1 MAGVTDRIFREIC
14 LAHGATH
21 AVTEMISAKAM
32 HFGDKKTEQLAGLGE
47 SENTTSIQ
55 IFGREPH
62 IMAEAAAFFSN
73 QPRPPHAIDINMGCP
88 VRKIAGSGQGSALMR
103 EPKLVGEIVFATV
116 KVSKVPITVKIRA
129 GWDDSGKNAVDVA
142 KIAQDS
148 GAAHVVVHGRT
159 REQFYTGEPDLDI
172 IAAVKQALTIPVIA
186 NGSIYCADSAQK
198 MLEYTRCD
206 GLMVARG
213 AMGNPWIFSEISARL
228 EGREY
233 TPPTQETIIQTTLDH
248 VAKLEQSSGEY
259 ALGLCRKH
267 IAWYIKG
274 MKNAAALRHSINTA
288 ANINNIRRI
297 LLSIV

>member
-14 LAHGATH
+14 LTNGATH

-32 HFGDKKTEQLAGLGE
+32 HFGDKKTEQLAELSD
-47 SENTTSIQ
+47 SEHTTSVQ

-62 IMAEAAAFFSN
+62 IMAEAAAYFSN
-73 QPRPPHAIDINMGCP
+73 LPRPPHAIDINMGCP

-103 EPKLVGEIVFATV
+103 EPKLVGEIVSATV
-116 KVSKVPITVKIRA
+116 NASKIPVTVKIRA
-129 GWDDSGKNAVDVA
+129 GWDDSSKNAVEIA

-148 GAAHVVVHGRT
+148 GASCVTVHGRT

-172 IAAVKQALTIPVIA
+172 IAEVKQALSIPIIA

-198 MLEYTRCD
+198 MLDYTKCD
-206 GLMVARG
+206 GLMIARG
-213 AMGNPWIFSEISARL
+213 AMGNPWIFGEISARL
-228 EGREY
+228 DGREY
-233 TPPTQETIIQTTLDH
+233 TPPSHENIIQTTLDH
-248 VAKLEQSSGEY
+248 LSKLEQTSGEY

-274 MKNAAALRHSINTA
+274 MKSAAALRHSINTA
-288 ANINNIRRI
+288 ATINDIRQI
-297 LLSIV
+297 LLDI